1 VGVLLVVV
9 GHGLCIAPPLV
20 QELGGAQRAPAAGV
34 HVRKDGVLRSKT
46 GGVCVCVWGGGV
58 SHGTWFM
65 SVRHQAIATLAE
77 LLQH

>member
-1 VGVLLVVV
+1 VGLSGLL
-9 GHGLCIAPPLV
+9 LPEYMSAKMESC
-20 QELGGAQRAPAAGV
+20 AARREGC
-34 HVRKDGVLRSKT
+34 
-46 GGVCVCVWGGGV
+46 VCVCGGGGV